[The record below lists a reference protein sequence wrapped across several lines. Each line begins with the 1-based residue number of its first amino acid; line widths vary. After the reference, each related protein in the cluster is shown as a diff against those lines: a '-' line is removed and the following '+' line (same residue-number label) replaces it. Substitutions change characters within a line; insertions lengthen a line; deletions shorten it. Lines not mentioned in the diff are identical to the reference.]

1 MEVVIS
7 IASTI
12 VNYTVS
18 PVGKWVSYS
27 FFYKKNI
34 ESMKKCMEK
43 LHNAGD
49 RVQHSIDAAIRN
61 GEEIEGDV
69 IKWLT
74 DVEVIIDEARKVLEG
89 KEQAKSRP
97 SNGACLN
104 LKLRHQLSQKA
115 KNIVKVIDE
124 LLENGRFDRVS
135 YRLASQKIETSIY
148 MNFITFESRIST
160 VKELLESLG
169 DPNINLIGL
178 WGMPG
183 IGKTTLAREV
193 AKQAKKEKLFDEV
206 AMAVVTHSPDMRR
219 IQGEIADMLD
229 LKFDME
235 TVPGRAIRLQER
247 LRREKKILIILD
259 DIWEKLDLE
268 AIGIPCEGCKILMIS
283 RNQNV
288 LMSEMDTQ
296 KDIGLKVLPEE
307 EAWSLFEKMVGD
319 SIKDDS
325 FRATATEVA
334 KECAGL
340 PIALVT
346 VSKALKKKTLYEW
359 KDALRQLRSPSP
371 NFLTRMQSTI
381 YSSIELSYSRLESQD
396 MKSFFLLCAHMGY
409 FIGYLDLLKYCYGL
423 SLFQGISTLEEAR
436 NRIYRLVRNLKDSCL
451 LLDCP
456 YSSEHFVMHDVVR
469 DVAMLIASKDH
480 SIFMVRDDGELNKWP
495 DMDALKRCKT
505 LSIFGGE
512 IQDLPNEMECPQLR
526 LFNVNGG
533 KCSWQILE
541 TFFERVGELKVLCF
555 TKMQL
560 PSLPS
565 SLHLLRSLQT
575 LCLEH
580 CELGD
585 ISVIGELKNLVIL
598 SLSGSNVSKVPREV
612 GLLTDIRLLDLSS
625 CSKLELIP
633 PNVLSSLLKLEEL
646 YVGNSFIQWDPE
658 GLDNNANLAELKN
671 LSHLTTL
678 EIHIRDASNL
688 PKDIWLTKLERY
700 MILVGNVRWDWFEK
714 HETWFDNCESRF
726 GMRET
731 SRTLKLKLQ
740 TNLKSDDGIR
750 MLLKRTEN
758 LYLDELKGVKSV
770 VHELDMEGFQQL
782 KHLHIQNNSE
792 IKYIVNSRIPIIAFP
807 VLDTFLLKNM
817 SGLEE
822 ICRGH
827 LPSTSFGNLRVVKLE
842 SCDELKF
849 VFSSSIARGLSLLN
863 ELHIRECRIMGA
875 IVLKE
880 EGEIEDKNMI
890 VFPQLRCLALHHLPK
905 LASFFTIKSPFIIDA
920 GEIIP
925 ENKLDFYLPILDK
938 QVVFPN
944 LERLELSSTDLEDIF
959 HNQLQASSSCRVT
972 YMRTISRFQNLL
984 SLHVQGSS
992 HIKYILSYSIA
1003 RFMVQLKDL
1012 HVLECKVLEEILLT
1026 EDLGGEERSPMVFF
1040 PKLKLLCLKDLPILK
1055 RFCIG
1060 RKIKFPSLEKLQ
1072 IEYCPNLRTFIF
1084 NTSSSG
1090 MIANNAMEMQP
1101 LFNEE
1106 VVFPSLERLEISHM
1120 DYLKII
1126 WQNQFAA
1133 DSFCKLRFLKVEF
1146 CEQLVNVF
1154 QSNMLTR
1161 FGSLET
1167 LIMANCGALQEVF
1180 DLQSLNFNE
1189 THVVIDTQLKE
1200 LLLSRLPRMKHVW
1213 NKDPEPLFRFR
1224 NLKQIHAKG
1233 CESLKSFFPTTVAR
1247 FLKQLEK
1254 LQIVDCGVEEIV
1266 AWDGREAIAR
1276 FRFPQVTLLNLKVLP
1291 RLKWFYPRVHTSEW
1305 PMLKDMR
1312 VHRCPEVEIFA
1323 SELSMFQEAS
1333 QESQRGMI
1341 SIKQPLFLVDE
1352 VAFPSL
1358 EALAISHMDNL
1369 KIIWHNKLVAD
1380 SFYNL
1385 QKLHVEFCKNILH
1398 VFHSNML
1405 KIFQSLKILRITDC
1419 GLLQDVFDLQ
1429 GQDSKEMQA
1438 VTVSCLK
1445 EMYLVRLPNLRSVWK
1460 KHSGNLCSFQD
1471 LKVIHAKGC
1480 ESLESFIP
1488 ESIVRSLLQ
1497 LEDLRIIKCGVK
1509 EIIAGEGARV
1519 AVPRFVF
1526 PKVTRLNLQ
1535 GLVELKWFYHG
1546 LHTSEWPLLKYMRVD
1561 RCQKVHIFASEYT
1574 SFQEALQ
1581 ERQHG
1586 SYIQQP
1592 LFLVE
1597 EVAFPS
1603 LETLVISYMD
1613 KLMII
1618 WHNRLVADSFR
1629 NLQTLRIRFCEDLLH
1644 VFQFNMLRRFQSL
1657 EAVHINDCGSL
1668 QEVFELQGKND
1679 KERHVE
1685 TVTQLKELY
1694 LIRLPKLKHIWNEDP
1709 EGILSFENLQTVFAV
1724 GCGNLKSLFPASVA
1738 RTLVQLKKLR
1748 IDSCGVEAIVERG
1761 SEAVSRLV
1769 FPKVTYLKLR
1779 ALPNLKWFSSGLHTS
1794 EWPLLTELDVSECY
1808 QVEIFSSKFW
1818 SFQQTVQQSQHKTS
1832 NSQQPLFVV
1841 EEDTFPNL
1849 EILRLEH
1856 NHTIWYGQFLE
1867 EFFGNLKVLE
1877 VLCGPKELAPP
1888 PETQFGETCTLQ
1900 LQVLGLNQEA
1910 ESSHA
1915 SETRAR
1921 GHLAL
1926 EISDTSFDRLHV
1938 CEEDQ
1943 P

>member
-7 IASTI
+7 IAATV
-12 VNYTVS
+12 VNYTVA
-18 PVGKWVSYS
+18 PIGKWLSYL
-27 FFYKKNI
+27 FLYKNNI
-34 ESMKKCMEK
+34 ERMKKCIEN
-43 LHNAGD
+43 LHKARD
-49 RVQHSIDAAIRN
+49 RVQHSIDAAKGN

-74 DVEVIIDEARKVLEG
+74 DVDVIIVEARKVLEG
-89 KEQAKSRP
+89 KEQAESWS

-115 KNIVKVIDE
+115 KNIVKVIGE
-124 LLENGRFDRVS
+124 LLENRRFDRVS
-135 YRLASQKIETSIY
+135 YHLALQKIETSNHKDY
-148 MNFITFESRIST
+148 ITFESRILA
-160 VKELLESLG
+160 VKELIESLG

-183 IGKTTLAREV
+183 IGKTTLVREV

-206 AMAVVTHSPDMRR
+206 AMVVVTHSPDMRR
-219 IQGEIADMLD
+219 IQGEIVDILD

-235 TVPGRAIRLQER
+235 TVPGRAICLQER

-268 AIGIPCEGCKILMIS
+268 VIGIPCKDCKILMIS

-288 LMSEMDTQ
+288 LSSEMDTQ

-325 FRATATEVA
+325 FRAIATEVA
-334 KECAGL
+334 KESAGL

-346 VSKALKKKTLYEW
+346 VSKALKKKNLYEW
-359 KDALRQLRSPSP
+359 KDALQQLRRPSP
-371 NFLTRMQSTI
+371 NFLTRMHSTI
-381 YSSIELSYSRLESQD
+381 YSSIELSYTRLESQE
-396 MKSFFLLCAHMGY
+396 MKSFFLLCAHMDY
-409 FIGYLDLLKYCYGL
+409 SIGYLDLLKYCYGL

-436 NRIYRLVRNLKDSCL
+436 NRIYRLVHSLKDTSL

-480 SIFMVRDDGELNKWP
+480 SIFMGRDGGELNKWP
-495 DMDALKRCKT
+495 DMDALKRCKS

-512 IQDLPNEMECPQLR
+512 IYDLPNEMKCPQLR

-533 KCSWQILE
+533 KCSWKILE

-575 LCLEH
+575 LCLER

-633 PNVLSSLLKLEEL
+633 PNVLSCLLKLEEL

-658 GLDNNANLAELKN
+658 GLSNNASLAELKN

-700 MILVGNVRWDWFEK
+700 MILVGNVCWDWFEK
-714 HETWFDNCESRF
+714 HETWFDNCESGF

-731 SRTLKLKLQ
+731 SRTLTLKLQ
-740 TNLKSDDGIR
+740 TNLKADDGIR

-758 LYLDELKGVKSV
+758 LYLDELKGVRSV
-770 VHELDMEGFQQL
+770 VHELDTEGFQKL

-792 IKYIVNSRIPIIAFP
+792 IRYIVNSRIPITVFP
-807 VLDTFLLKNM
+807 ALETFLLKNM

-822 ICRGH
+822 ICCGH
-827 LPSTSFGNLRVVKLE
+827 LPSTSFGNLRVIKLE

-863 ELHIRECRIMGA
+863 ELHIRECSIMGA

-880 EGEIEDKNMI
+880 EGEIKDKNMI

-905 LASFFTIKSPFIIDA
+905 LASFFSKKNPFIFNA
-920 GEIIP
+920 GETTP
-925 ENKLDFYLPILDK
+925 ENKLDFYLPILDE

-944 LERLELSSTDLEDIF
+944 LKRLELSSTDLEDIC
-959 HNQLQASSSCRVT
+959 HNQLQASSSYRLT
-972 YMRTISRFQNLL
+972 NMRTISKFQNLL

-992 HIKYILSYSIA
+992 HIKYLLSYSIA
-1003 RFMVQLKDL
+1003 KFMVHLKDI

-1026 EDLGGEERSPMVFF
+1026 EDLGGEERSPMIFF
-1040 PKLKLLCLKDLPILK
+1040 PKLKLICLKDLPILK

-1084 NTSSSG
+1084 ITSSSG
-1090 MIANNAMEMQP
+1090 MIANNAEEMQP
-1101 LFNEE
+1101 LFNE
-1106 VVFPSLERLEISHM
+1106 
-1120 DYLKII
+1120 
-1126 WQNQFAA
+1126 
-1133 DSFCKLRFLKVEF
+1133 
-1146 CEQLVNVF
+1146 
-1154 QSNMLTR
+1154 
-1161 FGSLET
+1161 
-1167 LIMANCGALQEVF
+1167 
-1180 DLQSLNFNE
+1180 
-1189 THVVIDTQLKE
+1189 
-1200 LLLSRLPRMKHVW
+1200 
-1213 NKDPEPLFRFR
+1213 
-1224 NLKQIHAKG
+1224 
-1233 CESLKSFFPTTVAR
+1233 
-1247 FLKQLEK
+1247 
-1254 LQIVDCGVEEIV
+1254 
-1266 AWDGREAIAR
+1266 
-1276 FRFPQVTLLNLKVLP
+1276 
-1291 RLKWFYPRVHTSEW
+1291 
-1305 PMLKDMR
+1305 
-1312 VHRCPEVEIFA
+1312 
-1323 SELSMFQEAS
+1323 
-1333 QESQRGMI
+1333 
-1341 SIKQPLFLVDE
+1341 E

-1358 EALAISHMDNL
+1358 EALAISYMDNL

-1405 KIFQSLKILRITDC
+1405 QIFQSLEILRITDC
-1419 GLLQDVFDLQ
+1419 GLLQEVFDLQ
-1429 GQDSKEMQA
+1429 GQNSKEMQA
-1438 VTVSCLK
+1438 ETFSHLK
-1445 EMYLVRLPNLRSVWK
+1445 EIYLFRLPKLRSVWK
-1460 KHSGNLCSFQD
+1460 KNGGNLSSFQD
-1471 LKVIHAKGC
+1471 LKVIHAKEC
-1480 ESLESFIP
+1480 ETLESFIP
-1488 ESIVRSLLQ
+1488 ESIAMSLSQ

-1509 EIIAGEGARV
+1509 EMIAEEGERA

-1526 PKVTRLNLQ
+1526 PK
-1535 GLVELKWFYHG
+1535 WFYPG
-1546 LHTSEWPLLKYMRVD
+1546 LHTSEWPLLKYMRVH

-1574 SFQEALQ
+1574 SFQALQ

-1586 SYIQQP
+1586 SNIQQP

-1603 LETLVISYMD
+1603 LETLVISYMN

-1644 VFQFNMLRRFQSL
+1644 VFQSNMLRRFRSL

-1668 QEVFELQGKND
+1668 QEVIELQGKND
-1679 KERHVE
+1679 TETHVV

-1694 LIRLPKLKHIWNEDP
+1694 LIRLPKLKHIWNEDFQ
-1709 EGILSFENLQTVFAV
+1709 GILSFENLQTVFV
-1724 GCGNLKSLFPASVA
+1724 IRCGNLKSLFPASVA
-1738 RTLVQLKKLR
+1738 RTLLQLKKLS

-1761 SEAVSRLV
+1761 REAVSRLV
-1769 FPKVTYLKLR
+1769 FPKVTYLKLK
-1779 ALPNLKWFSSGLHTS
+1779 ALPNLKWFSSGLQTS

-1818 SFQQTVQQSQHKTS
+1818 SFQETKYGITTQNIMAANQT
-1832 NSQQPLFVV
+1832 
-1841 EEDTFPNL
+1841 NL
-1849 EILRLEH
+1849 
-1856 NHTIWYGQFLE
+1856 
-1867 EFFGNLKVLE
+1867 
-1877 VLCGPKELAPP
+1877 
-1888 PETQFGETCTLQ
+1888 
-1900 LQVLGLNQEA
+1900 
-1910 ESSHA
+1910 
-1915 SETRAR
+1915 
-1921 GHLAL
+1921 
-1926 EISDTSFDRLHV
+1926 
-1938 CEEDQ
+1938 
-1943 P
+1943 